1 MTTRTFFEPQGELK
15 WPMVYDLLCLVDAD
29 PNPEQVER
37 WTPIELLVA
46 YDWAI
51 REHLRASD
59 NTTVR
64 RRPKP
69 WFVDGANITDD
80 DGEPCSECGSLLAYA
95 HMPNCSIG
103 GTG

>member
-1 MTTRTFFEPQGELK
+1 MTTRTFFEPQGELH
-15 WPMVYDLLCLVDAD
+15 WRMVYTLLAMVGA
-29 PNPEQVER
+29 NPSSGQVQQ

-69 WFVDGANITDD
+69 WFIDGPTELIEAVSMDLAMR
-80 DGEPCSECGSLLAYA
+80 DGG
-95 HMPNCSIG
+95 
-103 GTG
+103 

>member
-15 WPMVYDLLCLVDAD
+15 PQLVFDLLCMVSAD
-29 PNPEQVER
+29 PDYGQVEQ

-69 WFVDGANITDD
+69 WFI
-80 DGEPCSECGSLLAYA
+80 EPTSRD
-95 HMPNCSIG
+95 NR
-103 GTG
+103 